1 MISDQNCTPLNS
13 AATLYYS
20 HFVIAEFSQYKYFMD
35 QVAIMLKS
43 GNKILYSKQKCRDI
57 GQKRCD
63 SHRGRGTPL

>member
-1 MISDQNCTPLNS
+1 MEDAFSVPFILSWLP
-13 AATLYYS
+13 LYYS